1 MPWFR
6 NSHTGKTNDTRV
18 DANDI
23 SDGVASYIDDLP
35 EYVTFNGDRNLS
47 NKLDFVVQFANV
59 KDVTG
64 GFMGKT
70 LRAIRGGKLQNEM
83 ENAVGATEDIEIG
96 NIGKSEVLLVAES
109 ESTVRIDDAKAVQ
122 LYVASGVVGGDAL
135 NSLVADAIEKTIKS
149 YVHTVRGVNVD
160 IDWVRQHPTVDWVDS
175 IEGIY
180 DHDYTV
186 SVSTSSKSVNGAEA
200 TFVAVQ
206 VVRESNHH

>member
-1 MPWFR
+1 
-6 NSHTGKTNDTRV
+6 
-18 DANDI
+18 
-23 SDGVASYIDDLP
+23 
-35 EYVTFNGDRNLS
+35 
-47 NKLDFVVQFANV
+47 
-59 KDVTG
+59 
-64 GFMGKT
+64 
-70 LRAIRGGKLQNEM
+70 M
-83 ENAVGATEDIEIG
+83 ENAVGTTEDIEIG

-160 IDWVRQHPTVDWVDS
+160 IDWVHLYPTVDWVDS

-206 VVRESNHH
+206 VVRSSVRS